1 MSSSLRTL
9 APTLLA
15 RRARTLL
22 VAALVCAAGAD
33 AQVSAT
39 RVTPSTPGATR
50 AQLTAMLDSLQRA
63 EAAKSGNQAAQRGRT
78 DAIAAI
84 RERLAEGDFH
94 VGDRFLMSASGG
106 SDARSQRSGDT
117 VVVRDSLMVA
127 IGNLPATSLRG
138 VLRSE
143 LQGSMERYLK
153 TFFKEVDVHVY
164 PLTRIGISG
173 AVGRPGFYALDP
185 DKPLSDAI
193 MVAGGPQPNAQ
204 LDKISVFRGTKEVA
218 GVKQVSTALREGRT
232 LDEIG
237 LQSGDQVRVAD
248 KKRRNWTPLVQGL
261 FIGVTA
267 LTALLAIIRSAYA
280 D

>member
-1 MSSSLRTL
+1 MSSSLRRL

-15 RRARTLL
+15 RRARTLV
-22 VAALVCAAGAD
+22 VAALVCAAGAE
-33 AQVSAT
+33 AQAGGA

-50 AQLTAMLDSLQRA
+50 AQLTGLLDSLQRA
-63 EAAKSGNQAAQRGRT
+63 EAAKSGNAAAQRGRT
-78 DAIAAI
+78 QEIAEI
-84 RERLAEGDFH
+84 RDRLASGDFH
-94 VGDRFLMSASGG
+94 VGDRFLINAAGG
-106 SDARSQRSGDT
+106 SDARSQRGGDT
-117 VVVRDSLMVA
+117 VVVRDSLMIS

-143 LQGSMERYLK
+143 LQGSMERYLG
-153 TFFKEVDVHVY
+153 TFYKEVNVHVY

-173 AVGRPGFYALDP
+173 AVGRPGFYAMDP

-193 MVAGGPQPNAQ
+193 MVAGGPAPTAQ
-204 LDKISVFRGTKEVA
+204 FDKISVYRGTTQVL

-248 KKRRNWTPLVQGL
+248 KRPRNWTPLIQGL